1 MENEKVLYKEVEE
14 ENERFE
20 EINTPYLSKSNLL
33 REQEVAFK
41 QTISKSRKERVNPNQ
56 ILPFLDKLRKK
67 FYLELDKPTSP
78 SLFKENVSGSFEM
91 ILDAKCGTQLQKASL
106 RAYIK
111 LVIINRR
118 GIAYHDINDQYYT
131 FDIKDVYQL
140 GGIQASMFHDASQ
153 LPSTIISRM
162 KINIES
168 YHHKTEQFLK
178 QWQRIEN
185 QLNHHYQT
193 LNHVMADSESG
204 KDEAEQ
210 KVTQIQ
216 KKINHCINELELLSM
231 DIDMEVAKT
240 PRYATPEILEVNMFI
255 KDFVNYGVRIE
266 ADVFNSNR
274 CIKQKDGS
282 YTTTDTDI
290 IDYFEPQNVYIQDE
304 NMTWTNAQNIYK
316 TIFNQLL
323 GNHRYTMAQMDDAY
337 KGLINLIKT
346 QSQVNV
352 FTFNENAIFVKN
364 GVIKLTFNKDGS
376 VAHQFI
382 HKNQMSNRAMMY
394 HYATN
399 YRLSVVYDPNVKDVF
414 NDNEIDE
421 PVTPDYIFG
430 ALGQRGY
437 ENDEDEAKARAN
449 LIMQY
454 TLKVLMPHKDV
465 GTVRDSFL
473 YFYNASNS
481 GKSTFMNMLS
491 NIVGN
496 RHTTNL
502 QTDDLSNQKGFGLIN
517 IKDKRLV
524 LVDEANSSNQKI
536 KAERIK
542 MIATKDELEVDVKGK
557 DYQKFTP
564 TAEMIFAS
572 NHQPKFDDESGGTE
586 RRLLAFQLENGYNGQ
601 EGLKDMSF
609 IKHDYIQKDTFQSA
623 CIRWVLNHVN
633 VDQPVPKSVTNDTLS
648 IINSEDDVQVFIKN
662 RMRQV
667 IDEPLFIAIDHLYE
681 LYRLDTMAKSGNDK
695 KVRNKTNFKK
705 ALMKV
710 RNGVY
715 ELKGLDHSNVDT
727 INRLLYVYGA
737 LFEDY
742 HMNLNQNSINNPIV
756 KSFMDFCDE
765 RSQRL
770 NRFYN
775 QVIKIVNKEIKLYE
789 VSRSRTTMIAI
800 IPDNEIYDDTIS
812 ANQLVDIVKSQ
823 KNGFLESALKEDKN
837 VELIRKNQIERLPFF
852 MRNTIPKSF
861 SHYSMSGSSKQS
873 FKDLIKYQ

>member
-41 QTISKSRKERVNPNQ
+41 QTISKSREERVNPNQ

-91 ILDAKCGTQLQKASL
+91 MLDSKCGTQLQKAVL

-111 LVIINRR
+111 LVIMNRR

-266 ADVFNSNR
+266 TDVFNSNR

-323 GNHRYTMAQMDDAY
+323 GNHRYTMVQMDDAY

-352 FTFNENAIFVKN
+352 FTFNEDAIFVKN

-376 VAHQFI
+376 VTHQFI

-667 IDEPLFIAIDHLYE
+667 IDEPLFITIDHLYE
-681 LYRLDTMAKSGNDK
+681 LYRLDTMVKSGNDK

-715 ELKGLDHSNVDT
+715 ELKGLDHSNVDA

-742 HMNLNQNSINNPIV
+742 HKTINDSKINNQIAIRF
-756 KSFMDFCDE
+756 KMFIDE
-765 RSQRL
+765 RNQKL
-770 NRFYN
+770 NKFYE
-775 QVIKIVNKEIKLYE
+775 QVIKMINGNLYISEI
-789 VSRSRTTMIAI
+789 SRAKSKMIAI
-800 IPDNEIYDDTIS
+800 IPDNEIYEGIS
-812 ANQLVDIVKSQ
+812 NTSDIIDVAKSQ
-823 KNGFLESALKEDKN
+823 KNQFLEKSLKPNIN
-837 VELIRKNQIERLPFF
+837 VEKIKNNEIKRLPSPLIL
-852 MRNTIPKSF
+852 MLWVNSTIT
-861 SHYSMSGSSKQS
+861 
-873 FKDLIKYQ
+873 L